1 MTPIS
6 PVVALR
12 KAMRAYVFDDEAIVA
27 ALGGEK
33 LFDDAPRGTEPPYAL
48 FAETQLRDWS
58 ADQSPGAEQFI
69 TLAVVSTARGFATAL
84 AIAEK
89 IARRL
94 DEAELT
100 LQGHH
105 LVDLRF
111 LSMETRRDQNGRFA
125 RVNLR
130 FRALTEAL

>member
-1 MTPIS
+1 M
-6 PVVALR
+6 
-12 KAMRAYVFDDEAIVA
+12 
-27 ALGGEK
+27 
-33 LFDDAPRGTEPPYAL
+33 
-48 FAETQLRDWS
+48 RDWS

-69 TLAVVSTARGFATAL
+69 TLAVVSTARGLATAL